1 MLELNKIYK
10 VKEGHERKCEAY
22 NYYRGY
28 FIRITSILN
37 EPAFCYDILNEDKY
51 RINDC
56 VGCFTEDDLE
66 EEEVKYQYPVD
77 IKTYIL
83 NNVEIQQ
90 NGIIRNSEGY
100 LIGRLVD
107 NVDFEGEHI
116 KDLSV
121 TPLKDTVKEID
132 ILDSVNSQDSVMTTS
147 MRIINKV
154 NELVVAFN
162 TLKAI
167 LGKHKVIGDTTY
179 GLGYAEADKLA
190 NELIALFTK
199 KDMCTCPDG
208 CHGQHNEGNGCY
220 ICDSVTAGT
229 TPTQQVENYHPNTHK
244 I

>member
-121 TPLKDTVKEID
+121 TPPKDTVKEIELLEFRKDYNQKDLLDNRD
-132 ILDSVNSQDSVMTTS
+132 ITK
-147 MRIINKV
+147 IGKKV
-154 NELVVAFN
+154 NEIIENWNN
-162 TLKAI
+162 TLKASN
-167 LGKHKVIGDTTY
+167 K
-179 GLGYAEADKLA
+179 
-190 NELIALFTK
+190 
-199 KDMCTCPDG
+199 
-208 CHGQHNEGNGCY
+208 
-220 ICDSVTAGT
+220 
-229 TPTQQVENYHPNTHK
+229 
-244 I
+244 